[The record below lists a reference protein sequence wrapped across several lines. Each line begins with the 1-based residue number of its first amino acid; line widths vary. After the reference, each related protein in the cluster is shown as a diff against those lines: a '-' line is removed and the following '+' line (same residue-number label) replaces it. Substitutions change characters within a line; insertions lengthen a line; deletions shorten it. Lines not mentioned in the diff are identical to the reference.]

1 MKAIQKIL
9 VIDDESDVGEFVS
22 AAADAMGFKCTA
34 TTDAKTF
41 LEALTPDTTLIL
53 LDLLMPDMDGIE
65 LLRLLGE
72 RKCKAGIVLV
82 SGVGKRV
89 METAGQLAQVL
100 GLNILGH
107 LQKPFRLAE
116 LEEVLKQHAAPEA
129 LQPAKQGPQIGNH
142 VFLGD
147 GAKVV
152 GNVKVGDNAI
162 IGVSSVVTKDIPAN
176 ATAVGIPAKVI
187 KEHNDRSTQQ

>member
-1 MKAIQKIL
+1 MFNLIKSDVHRTMQGVPHSGLHRLLLCLTLNSVHAVALIRLQLWCAKHGLPTIFAAKIL
-9 VIDDESDVGEFVS
+9 FW
-22 AAADAMGFKCTA
+22 F
-34 TTDAKTF
+34 F
-41 LEALTPDTTLIL
+41 
-53 LDLLMPDMDGIE
+53 GIE
-65 LLRLLGE
+65 ISKQVSIGPGLRLPHPMGIIIAPNVTIGE
-72 RKCKAGIVLV
+72 NCDLYADVRLVLAH
-82 SGVGKRV
+82 G
-89 METAGQLAQVL
+89 
-100 GLNILGH
+100 
-107 LQKPFRLAE
+107 
-116 LEEVLKQHAAPEA
+116 
-129 LQPAKQGPQIGNH
+129 AKQGPQIGNH